1 MVKPTGFN
9 HTRSVQKSLLFVK
22 TIWESTWNSRAKY
35 MKINRLIDH
44 TLLKPEATREQILKL
59 CEEARTH
66 HFFSV
71 CINPFN
77 VPYAVAYLKG
87 CDVSVCT
94 VIGFPLGANT
104 TEAKVFET
112 KQAIKD
118 GAHEI
123 DMVINIGAIK
133 NKDWDYVKQD
143 IKAVVNAAESK
154 IVKVILETCLLND
167 VEKIKACE
175 MATQAGARFVK
186 TSTGFSTSG
195 ATLEDVQLMKRNILP
210 AMEVKASGGIKD
222 LASAKAF
229 IAAGATRLGT
239 SSGIA
244 IVNGFEAEQGSY

>member
-1 MVKPTGFN
+1 M
-9 HTRSVQKSLLFVK
+9 
-22 TIWESTWNSRAKY
+22 ESKLINI
-35 MKINRLIDH
+35 KINRLIDH

-59 CEEARTH
+59 CEEARSH
-66 HFFSV
+66 NFFSV

-77 VPYAVAYLKG
+77 VQYASSYLVG
-87 CDVSVCT
+87 CDVKVCT

-104 TEAKVFET
+104 TETKVFET

-143 IKAVVNAAESK
+143 IKAVVNAAEKK

-175 MATQAGARFVK
+175 MASQAGAHFVK

-210 AMEVKASGGIKD
+210 NMEVKASGGVRD

-229 IAAGATRLGT
+229 MAAGATRLGT

-244 IVNGFEAEQGSY
+244 ILNDLQAEKGSY

>member
-1 MVKPTGFN
+1 MGCNV
-9 HTRSVQKSLLFVK
+9 
-22 TIWESTWNSRAKY
+22 ESKLINI
-35 MKINRLIDH
+35 KINRLIDH

-59 CEEARTH
+59 CEEARSH
-66 HFFSV
+66 NFFSV

-77 VPYAVAYLKG
+77 VQYASSYLVG
-87 CDVSVCT
+87 CDVKVCT

-104 TEAKVFET
+104 TETKVFET

-143 IKAVVNAAESK
+143 IKAVVNAAEKK

-175 MATQAGARFVK
+175 MASQAGAHFVK

-210 AMEVKASGGIKD
+210 NMEVKASGGVRD

-229 IAAGATRLGT
+229 MAAGATRLGT

-244 IVNGFEAEQGSY
+244 ILNDLQAEKGSY

>member
-1 MVKPTGFN
+1 MGCN
-9 HTRSVQKSLLFVK
+9 L
-22 TIWESTWNSRAKY
+22 EAKLKN
-35 MKINRLIDH
+35 MQINRLIDH

-59 CEEARTH
+59 CEEARSH
-66 HFFSV
+66 NFFSV

-77 VPYAVAYLKG
+77 VEYASSILKG
-87 CDVSVCT
+87 SEVCVCT

-104 TEAKVFET
+104 TETKVFET

-133 NKDWDYVKQD
+133 NKDWDYVRQD
-143 IKAVVNAAESK
+143 IKSVVNAAEKK

-175 MATQAGARFVK
+175 LAASAGAHFVK

-195 ATLEDVQLMKRNILP
+195 ATLEDVKLMKRNILP
-210 AMEVKASGGIKD
+210 HMEVKASGGVRD
-222 LASAKAF
+222 LAAAKAF
-229 IAAGATRLGT
+229 IEAGATRLGT

-244 IVNGFEAEQGSY
+244 IVNDLVAESGSY

>member
-1 MVKPTGFN
+1 MGCN
-9 HTRSVQKSLLFVK
+9 L
-22 TIWESTWNSRAKY
+22 ESKLINI
-35 MKINRLIDH
+35 KINRLIDH

-59 CEEARTH
+59 CEEARSH
-66 HFFSV
+66 NFFSV

-77 VPYAVAYLKG
+77 VQYANSYLTG
-87 CDVSVCT
+87 SDVKICT

-104 TEAKVFET
+104 TETKVFET

-143 IKAVVNAAESK
+143 IKAVVNAAEKK

-175 MATQAGARFVK
+175 MAAQAGAHFVK

-210 AMEVKASGGIKD
+210 TMEVKASGGVRD
-222 LASAKAF
+222 LAAAKAF
-229 IAAGATRLGT
+229 MAAGATRLGT

-244 IVNGFEAEQGSY
+244 IVNDLQAEKGSY

>member
-1 MVKPTGFN
+1 MGCN
-9 HTRSVQKSLLFVK
+9 L
-22 TIWESTWNSRAKY
+22 ESKLINI
-35 MKINRLIDH
+35 KINRLIDH

-59 CEEARTH
+59 CEEARSH
-66 HFFSV
+66 NFFSV

-77 VPYAVAYLKG
+77 VPYANSYLAG
-87 CDVSVCT
+87 SDVKICT

-104 TEAKVFET
+104 TETKVFET

-143 IKAVVNAAESK
+143 IKAVVNAAEKK

-175 MATQAGARFVK
+175 MAAQAGAHFVK

-210 AMEVKASGGIKD
+210 TMEVKASGGVRD
-222 LASAKAF
+222 LAAAKAF
-229 IAAGATRLGT
+229 MAAGATRLGT
-239 SSGIA
+239 SSVIA
-244 IVNGFEAEQGSY
+244 IVNDLQAEKGSY

>member
-1 MVKPTGFN
+1 MGCN
-9 HTRSVQKSLLFVK
+9 L
-22 TIWESTWNSRAKY
+22 ESKLINI
-35 MKINRLIDH
+35 KINRLIDH

-59 CEEARTH
+59 CEEARSH
-66 HFFSV
+66 NFFSV

-77 VPYAVAYLKG
+77 VPYANSYLAG
-87 CDVSVCT
+87 SDVKICT

-104 TEAKVFET
+104 TETKVFET

-143 IKAVVNAAESK
+143 IKAVVNAAEKK

-175 MATQAGARFVK
+175 MAAQAGAHFVK

-210 AMEVKASGGIKD
+210 TMEVKASGGVRD
-222 LASAKAF
+222 LAAAKAF
-229 IAAGATRLGT
+229 MAAGATRLGT

-244 IVNGFEAEQGSY
+244 IVNDLQAEKGSY